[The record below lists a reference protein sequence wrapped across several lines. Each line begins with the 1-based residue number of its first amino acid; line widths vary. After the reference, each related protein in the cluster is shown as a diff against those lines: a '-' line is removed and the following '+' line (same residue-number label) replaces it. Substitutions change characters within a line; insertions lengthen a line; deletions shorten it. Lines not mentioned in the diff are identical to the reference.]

1 MKTFIRNIYTRTA
14 LCALLAAVAVSCTEE
29 KFGADDPVE
38 YGRPVTVSLSY
49 GAPDMQV
56 QTRALNKDEEGQVN
70 DLFVLFF
77 DAQTDTLVKSE
88 YYDNTRLKSASAGN
102 VHEYGGNVHI
112 TISTGKYHIMGIAN
126 LAMGEIDHKPLIEQ
140 LEEVKNMTDFNALT
154 VRLGNPG
161 SISRVVPALVMGGG
175 YRTGN
180 DSGLAYDKPEVC
192 EITGSGSLQGSI
204 HLRRLDSRIKFVIQ
218 NANPTDITQ
227 LQLVSWQVINV
238 PISSYL
244 TEQAKNASNVGY
256 DNSLVSNEFDNTIEN
271 QSSFEFYMMENKQ
284 SAKKEITDSDKS
296 VIPGQEWNPYH
307 ERERKKDDKFIYA
320 PDSATYVEIRMR
332 MQLKVHQDNGT
343 TIDRSADVK
352 YTVHLGYCQGET
364 KLEKANDFFSLRNT
378 KYTYTVKVKGVD
390 KIVVEATTDKE
401 NQPGAEGLVVDY
413 IGGERIQL
421 DAHYSVFNIS
431 LTPKEI
437 STLHYRIKTPF
448 GSYETGTF
456 NADNKDCTWI
466 RFAKTT
472 GKEELVNYTYTCDK
486 EEDAKDDTKWLMTID
501 DLKKKCG
508 GEGETLQWF
517 TVFVDEYV
525 YADKAPRDYV
535 NKEARELYIYAD
547 YESSLDG
554 NSTYVI
560 GKYVIAQRSI
570 QTFYDLDNS
579 NSLLGV
585 EHADETKGYNLDWNV
600 TPVGNNTNESKNWYD
615 RDGWLNVAHGSKNS
629 QNTYGIVG
637 REWDKY
643 AELTKPDKKRHKTFQ
658 MKNNEHTRNVCG
670 DEESDERIYYEIL
683 WACLSRN
690 RDENRNGKIDADEL
704 KWYLP
709 TLFQYQQMYMGSAAL
724 ATPLFDYASI
734 TLSNMKAGNSYH
746 FATSNCLKI
755 FAEQGASSNRPN
767 WGTDNNHGDPLLNK
781 WARNL
786 RCVRNLHRNETGTD
800 TSETGISKQPEQ
812 PYVHDAASRTIT
824 LTRYNKVCIRTSP
837 ISAGGYLSAH
847 DNFDQTVN
855 APYKKFQYAQKT
867 LSVPNSASNWV
878 QMITSNDFCKEYY
891 EEPDQSDKG
900 SWRIPNQT
908 EMMFIWMAAERPA
921 GTHFITATKYRYNN
935 NPRYCAVDPNVCY
948 VCQLG
953 GGRTYS
959 VRPVRDILDE

>member
-29 KFGADDPVE
+29 EFGTGGPVE

-56 QTRALNKDEEGQVN
+56 QTRAFNKDEEGQVN

-161 SISRVVPALVMGGG
+161 SISRIVPALVMGGG

-180 DSGLAYDKPEVC
+180 DSGLAYDNPEVC

-204 HLRRLDSRIKFVIQ
+204 HLRRLDSRIKFVIE
-218 NANPTDITQ
+218 NANTEVITQ
-227 LQLVSWQVINV
+227 LQPVSWQVINV
-238 PISSYL
+238 PASSYL
-244 TEQAKNASNVGY
+244 TEQAANASNVGY
-256 DNSLVSNEFDNTIEN
+256 DNSLVSNEFDNSLAD
-271 QSSFEFYMMENKQ
+271 QSSFEFYMLENKQ
-284 SAKKEITDSDKS
+284 KAQKAIPNTVTDY
-296 VIPGQEWNPYH
+296 YH
-307 ERERKKDDKFIYA
+307 ERERKENGKFIYA

-352 YTVHLGYCQGET
+352 YTVHLGYCQGNTE
-364 KLEKANDFFSLRNT
+364 LEKANDFFSLRNT
-378 KYTYTVKVKGVD
+378 KYTYIVKVKGVD
-390 KIVVEATTDKE
+390 KIVVEAKRE
-401 NQPGAEGLVVDY
+401 GEEQPGAEGLVVDY
-413 IGGERIQL
+413 IGGERILL

-448 GSYETGTF
+448 GRYETETF
-456 NADNKDCTWI
+456 DANNKDCTWI

-525 YADKAPRDYV
+525 YADKAPREYV

-554 NSTYVI
+554 NSTYVK

-570 QTFYDLDNS
+570 QTFYDES
-579 NSLLGV
+579 SQSLLGI

-600 TPVGNNTNESKNWYD
+600 TNIGNDTGESGNWYD
-615 RDGWLNVAHGSKNS
+615 WDGWMNVAHGSKNAPK
-629 QNTYGIVG
+629 QYGIVG
-637 REWDKY
+637 REWNKY
-643 AELTKPDKKRHKTFQ
+643 AELTSPDRKGHKTFQ
-658 MKNNEHTRNVCG
+658 MKNNGHTRNICG
-670 DEESDERIYYEIL
+670 DEESDEQKYYEIL
-683 WACLSRN
+683 HACLSRN
-690 RDENRNGKIDADEL
+690 RDENRNGIIDADEL

-709 TLFQYQQMYMGSAAL
+709 TLFQYQLMYMGSAAL
-724 ATPLFDYASI
+724 ATPLFDYASV

-767 WGTDNNHGDPLLNK
+767 WGTDNNHGNSLLNK

-786 RCVRNLHRNETGTD
+786 RCVRNLHGNETGTD

-812 PYVHDAASRTIT
+812 LYEHDAASRTIT
-824 LTRYNKVCIRTSP
+824 LTNYNKVCIRTSP
-837 ISAGGYLSAH
+837 IYAGAFLSAH
-847 DNFDQTVN
+847 DNFDQTDN
-855 APYKKFQYAQKT
+855 APYKKFQYAENA
-867 LSVPNSASNWV
+867 LPVPNSASNWV
-878 QMITSNDFCKEYY
+878 QMVASNDLCKEYY
-891 EEPDQSDKG
+891 EKPDQSDKG
-900 SWRIPNQT
+900 TWRIPNQT
-908 EMMFIWMAAERPA
+908 EMMFIWMTGVRPA
-921 GTHFITATKYRYNN
+921 GTHFITATRYRYNN
-935 NPRYCAVDPNVCY
+935 EARYCAVDPNVCY

-953 GGRTYS
+953 YGRTYS

>member
-180 DSGLAYDKPEVC
+180 DSGLAYDEPEVC

-204 HLRRLDSRIKFVIQ
+204 HLRRLDSHIKFVIQ
-218 NANPTDITQ
+218 NAAPTVITQ
-227 LQLVSWQVINV
+227 LQMVSWQVFNV
-238 PISSYL
+238 PASSYL
-244 TEQAKNASNVGY
+244 TEQAANASNVGY
-256 DNSLVSNEFDNTIEN
+256 DNSLVSNEFDNSLAD
-271 QSSFEFYMMENKQ
+271 QSSFEFYMLENKQ
-284 SAKKEITDSDKS
+284 KAQTAIPDTVTDY
-296 VIPGQEWNPYH
+296 YH

-332 MQLKVHQDNGT
+332 MQLKVQNNGT

-352 YTVHLGYCQGET
+352 YTVHLGYCQGNTE
-364 KLEKANDFFSLRNT
+364 LEKANDFFSLRNT

-390 KIVVEATTDKE
+390 KIVVEAKKE
-401 NQPGAEGLVVDY
+401 GEKQPGAEGLVVDY

-448 GSYETGTF
+448 GRYETGTF
-456 NADNKDCTWI
+456 DADNKDCTWI
-466 RFAKTT
+466 RFAETDNKD
-472 GKEELVNYTYTCDK
+472 ELVSYADTRDTQK
-486 EEDAKDDTKWLMTID
+486 EAKNENKKWLMTVNE
-501 DLKKKCG
+501 LKTLAD
-508 GEGETLQWF
+508 EGDTTEKWF

-570 QTFYDLDNS
+570 QTFYDES
-579 NSLLGV
+579 SQSLLGI
-585 EHADETKGYNLDWNV
+585 EHADETKGYNLYWQV

-615 RDGWLNVAHGSKNS
+615 WDGWRNVAHGSMKS
-629 QNTYGIVG
+629 PNTYGIVG
-637 REWDKY
+637 KQWADY
-643 AELTKPDKKRHKTFQ
+643 AELTKPDRKGHKTFQ
-658 MKNNEHTRNVCG
+658 MKPTEKRNVCG
-670 DEESDERIYYEIL
+670 DEESDEQIYYEIL

-690 RDENRNGKIDADEL
+690 RDENRDGKIDADEL

-724 ATPLFDYASI
+724 ATPLFDSASI

-767 WGTDNNHGDPLLNK
+767 WGTDNNNGNPLLNK

-786 RCVRNLHRNETGTD
+786 RCVRNLHGNETGTD
-800 TSETGISKQPEQ
+800 TSETGISELPEQ
-812 PYVHDAASRTIT
+812 PYEHDAASRTIT
-824 LTRYNKVCIRTSP
+824 LTRYNNVCIRTSP
-837 ISAGGYLSAH
+837 IYSGGYLSAH

-855 APYKKFQYAQKT
+855 APYKKFQYAEKA
-867 LSVPNSASNWV
+867 LPVPNSASNWV
-878 QMITSNDFCKEYY
+878 QMVASNDLCKEYY
-891 EEPDQSDKG
+891 EKPDQSDKG
-900 SWRIPNQT
+900 KWRIPNQT
-908 EMMFIWMAAERPA
+908 EMMFIWMTGVRPA
-921 GTHFITATKYRYNN
+921 GTHFITATRYRYNN
-935 NPRYCAVDPNVCY
+935 QARYCAVDPNVCY

-959 VRPVRDILDE
+959 VRPVRDITD